1 MFKNYSKIKTPT
13 TSDNWRLVSNEE
25 RKLKI
30 LNQLKENCKFKDF
43 EVIKTPDNGQIE
55 LKIQAPLSANLRSDL
70 LLDLE
75 EFLKKNID
83 EGLTVWCVPV
93 GDKSKLR
100 NLRGVNIQT

>member
-1 MFKNYSKIKTPT
+1 MFKNYSKQMTPL
-13 TSDNWRLVSNEE
+13 TSDEWKKLSDEE

-30 LNQLKENCKFKDF
+30 STQIKENNKFKDF
-43 EVIKTPDNGQIE
+43 EIVKTPDNGQIE
-55 LKIQAPLSANLRSDL
+55 FKIETPLPANTRGNL

-83 EGLTVWCVPV
+83 PGLTVWCVPV

-100 NLRGVNIQT
+100 KLRGVNIQT

>member
-1 MFKNYSKIKTPT
+1 MFKNYSKNKTPT
-13 TSDNWRLVSNEE
+13 TSNNWRSISNEE

-30 LNQLKENCKFKDF
+30 SNKLKENIKFKDF

-55 LKIQAPLSANLRSDL
+55 LKIETPLAANLRGDL

-75 EFLKKNID
+75 VFLKKNID